1 MFNNSSNL
9 YGSEWLALVF
19 SNRNKNYGAYEL
31 RSQSSSILTKSL
43 FIAGTVFISMF
54 VIPMVY
60 AHFKPAPEVLTTRVI
75 EITNPEAIHQLKKEE
90 PKKEEP
96 IKKAEPIKQQVAAKS
111 VSISVK
117 VVNDPVDDTP
127 PPTTAQIQTSIVSSA
142 PQDGAEGKGNAEPTP
157 NTGGGGLGTAPE
169 GTSDT
174 KIYEEGVE
182 NYPEFPGGMAAW
194 TKFIQKNL
202 RYPYMAQD
210 AGIQGKVFLSFVVEK
225 DGSITDVTVSRG
237 IGYGCDDEAVRVI
250 KKSPRWIAGKQNN
263 QTVRV
268 RYTMPISYMLSQ

>member
-1 MFNNSSNL
+1 
-9 YGSEWLALVF
+9 
-19 SNRNKNYGAYEL
+19 
-31 RSQSSSILTKSL
+31 
-43 FIAGTVFISMF
+43 MF

-60 AHFKPAPEVLTTRVI
+60 AYFKPAPEVLTTRVI
-75 EITNPEAIHQLKKEE
+75 EIANPEAIHQLKKEE

-117 VVNDPVDDTP
+117 VVKNPVDDTP
-127 PPTTAQIQTSIVSSA
+127 PPTTAQIQTSIVSSTS
-142 PQDGAEGKGNAEPTP
+142 QDGAEGKANAEPIA
-157 NTGGGGLGTAPE
+157 NTGGNGLGTAPE
-169 GTSDT
+169 GTTDNN
-174 KIYEEGVE
+174 IYVDGVE
-182 NYPEFPGGMAAW
+182 KFPEFPGGMAAW

-210 AGIQGKVFLSFVVEK
+210 AGIQGKVFLNFVVEK

-250 KKSPRWIAGKQNN
+250 KKSPRWIAGRQNN

-268 RYTMPISYMLSQ
+268 RYSMPISYMLN